1 MINISIII
9 FAIIVEVLCFI
20 LMMTPFEDDNAG
32 FALDVAALHT
42 VSGTIIGFIVG
53 NPLFWIQ
60 ASLCIGL
67 IAVPLWAIV
76 YNMCFEE

>member
-1 MINISIII
+1 MNVNIII

-20 LMMTPFEDDNAG
+20 LMIAPFEDDSAG
-32 FALDVAALHT
+32 FALDVAALHA

-67 IAVPLWAIV
+67 IAVPAWAII
-76 YNMCFEE
+76 YSMCFED